1 MSVLE
6 IFESLQYSPLLVA
19 MRSSPWLFAVIAS
32 IHLTGL
38 ALMGG
43 AVLAVDLRLLGLGL
57 RRQPVAYIARD
68 AERWLFVGLGVML
81 STGIL
86 QFMCFAATKYYYLTP
101 FWVKM
106 AFLLLAL
113 VFTFTVRRRVAL
125 TDDAR
130 LHPLRSRLVALIS
143 LGLWTV
149 VGVSGRLIGL
159 P

>member
-6 IFESLQYSPLLVA
+6 LFESLQYSAPLVA

-32 IHLTGL
+32 VHLAGL
-38 ALMGG
+38 AVTGG

-57 RRQPVAYIARD
+57 TRQPVSYVARE
-68 AERWLFVGLGVML
+68 AEPWLLGSLAVML
-81 STGIL
+81 STGVL
-86 QFMCFAATKYYYLTP
+86 QFMCFAATKYYYLTS

-106 AFLLLAL
+106 AVLPLAIL
-113 VFTFTVRRRVAL
+113 FTFTVRRRVAL
-125 TDDAR
+125 ADDAR
-130 LHPLRSRLVALIS
+130 LRPAWRGTVAAVS
-143 LGLWTV
+143 LALWTA